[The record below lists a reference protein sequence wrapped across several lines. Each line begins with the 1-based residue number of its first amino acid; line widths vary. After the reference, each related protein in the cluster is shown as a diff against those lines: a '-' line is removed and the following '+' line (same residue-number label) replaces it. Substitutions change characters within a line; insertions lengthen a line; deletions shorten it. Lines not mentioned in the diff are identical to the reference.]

1 MKNRYCITGN
11 VKDIREIYYDV
22 KKAGTNDILSKFLL
36 FNRKIFIIFKIEPF
50 LLLKRDHSEANYTGK
65 PKLKMN

>member
-1 MKNRYCITGN
+1 MKNRYCLTGN

-36 FNRKIFIIFKIEPF
+36 CNRKFFIIFKIEPF
-50 LLLKRDHSEANYTGK
+50 LLLKLDQSQSKYIGK
-65 PKLKMN
+65 PNLKMN